1 VRFFFDGTLIEP
13 EILHAV
19 LRRAVHPARRRNAV
33 LRGYRRVYRK
43 GASYPVLIADAAS
56 DVEGIVVSALTT
68 PDVALLTAYEGPEY
82 EIRELSV
89 RLSGDGF
96 VRAKVFLPRAAC
108 EASRVPWTTLEG
120 WQRRY
125 RRTFV
130 RRLLPH
136 RRTASAE

>member
-1 VRFFFDGTLIEP
+1 LRFFFYGTLIEP

-33 LRGYRRVYRK
+33 LRGYHRVYRK

-96 VRAKVFLPRAAC
+96 IQAKVFLPRAAC
-108 EASRVPWTTLEG
+108 EASRVPWALEE

-125 RRTFV
+125 RRTVV
-130 RRLLPH
+130 RRLLRH
-136 RRTASAE
+136 RRTATAE